1 MSQHS
6 QEGVPSPCPL
16 GLPSSW
22 TSMPLPHPF
31 QTPSSPLQPTLPT
44 FVCDKAAGEVA
55 EGAQSS
61 AVLQLGL
68 VPPALGLC
76 QEL

>member
-6 QEGVPSPCPL
+6 QEGAPSPCPL
-16 GLPSSW
+16 GLPSSR
-22 TSMPLPHPF
+22 TSVPLPHHF
-31 QTPSSPLQPTLPT
+31 QTPSGPLQPPLPT
-44 FVCDKAAGEVA
+44 FACDKAAGEVA

-68 VPPALGLC
+68 VPPALGVC